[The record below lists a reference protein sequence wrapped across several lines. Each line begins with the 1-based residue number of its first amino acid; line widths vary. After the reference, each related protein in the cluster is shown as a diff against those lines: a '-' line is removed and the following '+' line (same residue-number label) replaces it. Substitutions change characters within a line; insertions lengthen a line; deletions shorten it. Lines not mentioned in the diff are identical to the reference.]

1 MSNEKKLVWRGVVCA
16 LICLYLGVGIVG
28 SIFLLLVDL
37 SSDQSSQELFGEVL
51 AMGIANIFRI
61 GIIAFLFRYV
71 RRDLG
76 VPS

>member
-1 MSNEKKLVWRGVVCA
+1 M
-16 LICLYLGVGIVG
+16 GVGIVG

-37 SSDQSSQELFGEVL
+37 SSDQCSQELFGEVL

-61 GIIAFLFRYV
+61 GIIAFLLRYV